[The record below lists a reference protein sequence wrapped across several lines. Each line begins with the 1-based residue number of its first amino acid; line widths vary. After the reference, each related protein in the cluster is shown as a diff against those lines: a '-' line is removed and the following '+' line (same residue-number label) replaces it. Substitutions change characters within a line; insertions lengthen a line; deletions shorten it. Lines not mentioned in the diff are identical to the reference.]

1 MLTAP
6 ARLLL
11 GLTRWHVHSQQTA
24 RRNALVACTALAG
37 QRRELD
43 EVEEFL
49 ASHAAARAR
58 VTTLEVRVR
67 QA

>member
-11 GLTRWHVHSQQTA
+11 SLTRWHVHSQQTA

-49 ASHAAARAR
+49 AKHAAARATA
-58 VTTLEVRVR
+58 TTLEVRVR

>member
-1 MLTAP
+1 MLTP

-11 GLTRWHVHSQQTA
+11 GLARWHVDSQQTA

-49 ASHAAARAR
+49 ARHAASRARATI
-58 VTTLEVRVR
+58 VEVRVR